1 MTKRASLCALVVLA
15 ASLAPGCADLIAG
28 FPDHYRYDVSPPGVT
43 DIYRLGDHT
52 RIAAGTIG
60 KDKAL
65 WFSDSAPP
73 LRRITM
79 NGRLSDIQLPD
90 RGGQTQ
96 GIASGPDGSI
106 WVALS
111 FPNKELDNKPD
122 KLVRVLP
129 SRAVRTYATPTA
141 NGWIYGI
148 AVRRNGDVLFTENFA
163 GKIGCRFVDGRFREI
178 RLSDP
183 KSGPTDIALAADDS
197 AWFVERDSNRL
208 GLLSKN
214 FQLREFSVS
223 RADGKLFWLS
233 DLAVDTAGNAWVI
246 KNPAE
251 VEEGRIMP
259 SFRDAGGRII
269 MVDRHGRVR
278 EYPVGLVNGITRGP
292 DGRIWFTRHASF
304 GRIGPDGTIT
314 TFSSPKEGLGF
325 ILAAPDGNL
334 WFVVGLPAPI
344 GYGDWEGIGKFALR

>member
-1 MTKRASLCALVVLA
+1 MFVYFHRGRSERMEPQPLTLDYQSLF
-15 ASLAPGCADLIAG
+15 AG
-28 FPDHYRYDVSPPGVT
+28 K
-43 DIYRLGDHT
+43 
-52 RIAAGTIG
+52 GT
-60 KDKAL
+60 
-65 WFSDSAPP
+65 F
-73 LRRITM
+73 
-79 NGRLSDIQLPD
+79 
-90 RGGQTQ
+90 
-96 GIASGPDGSI
+96 
-106 WVALS
+106 
-111 FPNKELDNKPD
+111 
-122 KLVRVLP
+122 
-129 SRAVRTYATPTA
+129 
-141 NGWIYGI
+141 
-148 AVRRNGDVLFTENFA
+148 FTENFA

-251 VEEGRIMP
+251 VEEGRMMP

-334 WFVVGLPAPI
+334 WFVVGLPAPLAMAMARHREVCLTVTRSAHRLSPWLSAWRRTFQFVT
-344 GYGDWEGIGKFALR
+344 GRLANSGSVQVAARASLTRDA